1 MYQYSSIFLDHWLDV
16 LIVELQT
23 TDLLANVS
31 LPWNKIQILNILS
44 K

>member
-16 LIVELQT
+16 LIVEPQM

-31 LPWNKIQILNILS
+31 LPWNQIQILNILS